1 MQFARGVAIRNAPT
15 ALDCGVDG
23 CLWLVCSG
31 LGSVGCL
38 GIVSASEWRPLLA
51 KNTAMIPWSFRF
63 FVLSIASAIF
73 GFGGMAGDY
82 VGIVEALFVVFLLL
96 LMGAIIAQGLR
107 EKSRAHHY
115 FKPPSP

>member
-1 MQFARGVAIRNAPT
+1 MRSGRVSVA
-15 ALDCGVDG
+15 
-23 CLWLVCSG
+23 CLQWLRWERR
-31 LGSVGCL
+31 L
-38 GIVSASEWRPLLA
+38 GIVSASEWRPSLA

-63 FVLSIASAIF
+63 FALSIASAIF

>member
-23 CLWLVCSG
+23 SLWLVCSG
-31 LGSVGCL
+31 LGGD
-38 GIVSASEWRPLLA
+38 AALA
-51 KNTAMIPWSFRF
+51 LYLRVNGVRHQQKNTAMIPWSFRF

-73 GFGGMAGDY
+73 GFGGMAGDF

-107 EKSRAHHY
+107 EKARAHHY
-115 FKPPSP
+115 FKPPSL